1 MTTQSAAHPMIVE
14 PSHDELAEQL
24 FVRDLKMFVMTDIE
38 PAQRAAA
45 EAKAQALDL
54 AGSNDPVGTLRAAMF
69 GEPNFRTWVGLRRES
84 QRLLWD
90 VVGDAIAD
98 QSAQLAAKAA
108 IAQPLGSVRVDGDFA
123 APGYL
128 VEGDVHLMPGGY
140 GADTGEGALYQGA
153 LMDRGGAVYM
163 LGRNGGMLN
172 DVRGHTAMAHV
183 LTCYPDLEPRH
194 ILDMGCGVGS
204 STVPATQCF
213 PEADVHGIDVGADML
228 RYAHARAE
236 NMGAAIHFSQQ
247 NGESTDF
254 PDASFDIVYSCV
266 MLHETSQAAVANI
279 MAESRRLLRP
289 GGVAVHLEVPL
300 LMTIGSLWEE
310 MSAELE
316 AEYNNEPYWRGA
328 LTADYGALL
337 ASAGFSD
344 VRVGYQRAAWLARR
358 ADLHFGPE
366 SEGVFRSWFVA
377 SGRA

>member
-1 MTTQSAAHPMIVE
+1 MTNNAAHPMIAE
-14 PSHDELAEQL
+14 PSHDELAEQM

-38 PAQRAAA
+38 PAQRAAS
-45 EAKAQALDL
+45 EAKAKQLDL
-54 AGSNDPVGTLRAAMF
+54 AGANDPIGKLRTAMF
-69 GEPNFRTWVGLRRES
+69 EEPNFRTWVGLRRES

-90 VVGDAIAD
+90 VVGDCVTKQAD
-98 QSAQLAAKAA
+98 HLATRAA
-108 IAQPLGSVRVDGDFA
+108 VAQPLGSVRVDTDFA
-123 APGYL
+123 APDYL
-128 VEGDVHLMPGGY
+128 VDGDVHLMPGGY
-140 GADTGEGALYQGA
+140 AADHGAESLHQGA

-163 LGRNGGMLN
+163 LGRNGGLLN

-183 LTCYPDLEPRH
+183 LTRYPDLNPMR

-213 PEADVHGIDVGADML
+213 PEAEVHGIDVGADML

-236 NMGAAIHFSQQ
+236 NMGAAVHFSRQ
-247 NGESTDF
+247 GAERTDF
-254 PDASFDIVYSCV
+254 ADGSFDLVYSCV

-279 MAESRRLLRP
+279 MAESKRLLRP

-300 LMTIGSLWEE
+300 LMTIGSLWDE

-328 LTADYGALL
+328 LTTDYGALL
-337 ASAGFSD
+337 ASAGFAD
-344 VRVGYQRAAWLARR
+344 VKVGYQRAAWLARQ
-358 ADLHFGPE
+358 ADLHFGAE